1 MSFLS
6 LRWAQPRVTT
16 VLLPSGPAGFWL
28 YTTRGVV
35 DGYFSSMVEVFDTCL
50 YLNQW
55 LDDLGE
61 ESEYDFQWM
70 DARMPHFGV
79 FEGEEG
85 IYVAGGNGETTSAE
99 FYNLA
104 SDSWQQIGSLIT
116 GHSYS
121 PMTMLGENLIMS
133 GGLSLAVDDMHL
145 TSVETWNRG
154 RWDELNN
161 LRAYQ
166 YHAAVTIN

>member
-1 MSFLS
+1 MKK
-6 LRWAQPRVTT
+6 A
-16 VLLPSGPAGFWL
+16 
-28 YTTRGVV
+28 
-35 DGYFSSMVEVFDTCL
+35 SMIFNGWTHGC
-50 YLNQW
+50 
-55 LDDLGE
+55 
-61 ESEYDFQWM
+61 
-70 DARMPHFGV
+70 HIGV

-154 RWDELNN
+154 RRDELNN
-161 LRAYQ
+161 PMVVRAYQ

>member
-1 MSFLS
+1 MKK
-6 LRWAQPRVTT
+6 A
-16 VLLPSGPAGFWL
+16 
-28 YTTRGVV
+28 
-35 DGYFSSMVEVFDTCL
+35 SMIFNGWTHGC
-50 YLNQW
+50 
-55 LDDLGE
+55 
-61 ESEYDFQWM
+61 
-70 DARMPHFGV
+70 HIGV

-85 IYVAGGNGETTSAE
+85 IYVAGGNGETPSAE

-166 YHAAVTIN
+166 YHAAVSIN